1 MYSKLALKL
10 YGMVKQGTIKSSAM
24 FWRDFFDKE
33 KINNFDIDCETLKKE
48 LQEKDLNLICV
59 FDDKFPKIDL
69 KLKSSEKSFL
79 FVYKGNINLLN
90 EINNNVAVI
99 GVLTPTKD
107 IEAREEKIV
116 KELIKNNLT
125 IISGLARG
133 CDSIA
138 HKTCLENNGKTIAI
152 LPTTFNN
159 IYPKEN
165 KGLIDEIVR
174 KDSLVITEY
183 ITEPQNRFIRIK
195 RFIDRDRLQ
204 AIFSKAVVLIASFSQ
219 GNGDSGSRHT
229 IKKAKEYRKLRYVMF
244 DEKTDNNNPIFEL
257 NKQQIVDGATVLTN
271 KTIKELTTK

>member
-33 KINNFDIDCETLKKE
+33 KINNFDIDCETLEKE
-48 LQEKDLNLICV
+48 LQEKDLNIICV

-69 KLKSSEKSFL
+69 KLKPSEKSFL

-116 KELIKNNLT
+116 KELIKNILT

-133 CDSIA
+133 CDSVA
-138 HKTCLENNGKTIAI
+138 HKTCLESNGKTIAI

-165 KGLIDEIVR
+165 KSLIDEIVR
-174 KDSLVITEY
+174 KDGLVITEY

-204 AIFSKAVVLIASFSQ
+204 AIFSKAVILIASFSQ
-219 GNGDSGSRHT
+219 GNGDSGSRHA
-229 IKKAKEYRKLRYVMF
+229 IQKAKEYGKLRYVMF

>member
-33 KINNFDIDCETLKKE
+33 KINNFDIDCETLEKE
-48 LQEKDLNLICV
+48 LQERDLNLICV

-165 KGLIDEIVR
+165 KSLIDEIVR
-174 KDSLVITEY
+174 KDGLVITEY

-219 GNGDSGSRHT
+219 GNGDSGSRHA
-229 IKKAKEYRKLRYVMF
+229 IQKAKEYGKLRYVIF

-257 NKQQIVDGATVLTN
+257 NKQQIVDDATVLTN
-271 KTIKELTTK
+271 KTIKDLTTR